1 MRKTDIFDI
10 RLGSTNAQYVNLNKG
25 LMKKR
30 KAYVGIL
37 ELNVMKIYLK
47 ELGSKLTLKYF
58 ILKIIIEKEI
68 AIALLYYLRITEKMY
83 MMKFYIFLSIKIKF
97 MRG

>member
-1 MRKTDIFDI
+1 
-10 RLGSTNAQYVNLNKG
+10 
-25 LMKKR
+25 MKKGN
-30 KAYVGIL
+30 AYVGIF

-47 ELGSKLTLKYF
+47 ELESKLTLKYF

-83 MMKFYIFLSIKIKF
+83 MEKFYIFLSIKIKF

>member
-1 MRKTDIFDI
+1 
-10 RLGSTNAQYVNLNKG
+10 
-25 LMKKR
+25 MKKR
-30 KAYVGIL
+30 NAYVGIF

-47 ELGSKLTLKYF
+47 ELESKLTLKYF

-83 MMKFYIFLSIKIKF
+83 MEKFYIFLSIKIKF

>member
-1 MRKTDIFDI
+1 
-10 RLGSTNAQYVNLNKG
+10 
-25 LMKKR
+25 MKKGN
-30 KAYVGIL
+30 AYVGIF

-47 ELGSKLTLKYF
+47 ELESKLTLKYF

-68 AIALLYYLRITEKMY
+68 AIALLYYLRITEKMN
-83 MMKFYIFLSIKIKF
+83 MEKFYIFLSIKIKF

>member
-1 MRKTDIFDI
+1 
-10 RLGSTNAQYVNLNKG
+10 
-25 LMKKR
+25 
-30 KAYVGIL
+30 VGIL

-47 ELGSKLTLKYF
+47 EPGSKLTLKYF

-68 AIALLYYLRITEKMY
+68 AIALLYYLRKTEKINME
-83 MMKFYIFLSIKIKF
+83 KLYIFLSIKIKF

>member
-1 MRKTDIFDI
+1 
-10 RLGSTNAQYVNLNKG
+10 
-25 LMKKR
+25 MKKGN
-30 KAYVGIL
+30 AYVGIF

-68 AIALLYYLRITEKMY
+68 AIALLYYLRKTEKMN
-83 MMKFYIFLSIKIKF
+83 MEKLYIFLRIKIKF
-97 MRG
+97 MWG

>member
-1 MRKTDIFDI
+1 
-10 RLGSTNAQYVNLNKG
+10 
-25 LMKKR
+25 MKKGN
-30 KAYVGIL
+30 AYVGIF

-47 ELGSKLTLKYF
+47 ELESKLTLKYF

-68 AIALLYYLRITEKMY
+68 AIALLYYLRKTEKMN
-83 MMKFYIFLSIKIKF
+83 MEKLYIFLSIKIKF